1 MAEYRRR
8 ELQWARIS
16 NKNLVN
22 TDANALNGKRRK
34 DGEKSVKT
42 CVNVSAFLFW
52 FLSDCEADAKA
63 CGAMKNRVQNKM
75 ERNAR
80 ALIRL
85 RALSLSLSLPISL
98 PLSLLLSLSLAN
110 WRAFVSVSDSL
121 CVSFVS
127 ERLLRTDVF
136 KNALACHAPF
146 ERLLVKKY
154 ATAY

>member
-1 MAEYRRR
+1 MRSDEKPSTK
-8 ELQWARIS
+8 QNGKKCARS
-16 NKNLVN
+16 NKI
-22 TDANALNGKRRK
+22 
-34 DGEKSVKT
+34 
-42 CVNVSAFLFW
+42 
-52 FLSDCEADAKA
+52 
-63 CGAMKNRVQNKM
+63 
-75 ERNAR
+75 AR
-80 ALIRL
+80 SLP
-85 RALSLSLSLPISL
+85 LSLSPYLSPS
-98 PLSLLLSLSLAN
+98 LSLLLSLSLAN